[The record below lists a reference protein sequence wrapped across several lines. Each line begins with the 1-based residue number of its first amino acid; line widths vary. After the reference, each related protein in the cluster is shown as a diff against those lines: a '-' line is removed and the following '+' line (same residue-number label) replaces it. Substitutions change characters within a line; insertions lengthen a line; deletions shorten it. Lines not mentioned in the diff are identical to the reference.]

1 VTGRI
6 LALLLRYWQLLFSR
20 YLIVLI
26 ISLLLM
32 ILYIALRR
40 DYV

>member
-1 VTGRI
+1 M
-6 LALLLRYWQLLFSR
+6 LLRCWRLLFSR

-32 ILYIALRR
+32 SLYIALRR
-40 DYV
+40 GYV